1 MTGNPETTQ
10 KSEFSALPGLGKS
23 ASNVLPETLQKH
35 VIALKCSIW
44 EVTMGSQVLGVS
56 LITRSRQK
64 PAEGRGDLSVVVL
77 FVARRYPER
86 NQDVR
91 VENPGGK

>member
-1 MTGNPETTQ
+1 
-10 KSEFSALPGLGKS
+10 
-23 ASNVLPETLQKH
+23 
-35 VIALKCSIW
+35 
-44 EVTMGSQVLGVS
+44 MGSQVLGVS

-77 FVARRYPER
+77 PVARRYPER